1 MLVGS
6 AQITSRPPPF
16 VEILREQGKVTQ
28 EILDEALRIQVKER
42 KYIGQ
47 ILCEIGRL
55 NSADIEAALTLP
67 GTRAASVG
75 ASSLADRAVG
85 DRGPS
90 REGRTTMAPG
100 RPDRRVPPAAAGT
113 KESAPIPARQV
124 AHASRRP
131 DLSAPFTVMLMTGLM
146 SLGLFLSVV
155 VQRGVPLGRVLPLVV
170 ADPFGSLALVL
181 LAAAG
186 VMVRIGDI

>member
-1 MLVGS
+1 MLVGCT
-6 AQITSRPPPF
+6 QITSRPPPF
-16 VEILREQGKVTQ
+16 VEILREQGKLTQ
-28 EILDEALRIQVKER
+28 AILDEAVRIQAKER

-55 NSADIEAALTLP
+55 NAADIEAALALP
-67 GTRAASVG
+67 GARTVPVD

-90 REGRTTMAPG
+90 GAGRTTLAHG
-100 RPDRRVPPAAAGT
+100 CPDRLVSPAAART
-113 KESAPIPARQV
+113 KELAPIQARQAALV
-124 AHASRRP
+124 SRRP

-146 SLGLFLSVV
+146 SAGLFLSVV
-155 VQRGVPLGRVLPLVV
+155 VQRGVPLGRVLPLAV
-170 ADPFGSLALVL
+170 ADPFGALALVF

-186 VMVRIGDI
+186 VMARMGDI

>member
-1 MLVGS
+1 MLVGCT
-6 AQITSRPPPF
+6 QITSRPPPF
-16 VEILREQGKVTQ
+16 VEILREQGKLTQ

-55 NSADIEAALTLP
+55 NAADIEAALTLP
-67 GTRAASVG
+67 GTRAVSVG

-90 REGRTTMAPG
+90 REGRTTRTPG
-100 RPDRRVPPAAAGT
+100 CPDRLVPPAAART
-113 KESAPIPARQV
+113 KELAPIPARQV
-124 AHASRRP
+124 ACALRRP

-146 SLGLFLSVV
+146 SAGLFLSVV
-155 VQRGVPLGRVLPLVV
+155 VQRGVPLERVLPLAV
-170 ADPFGSLALVL
+170 ADPFGAMALVL
-181 LAAAG
+181 IAAAG
-186 VMVRIGDI
+186 VMARMGDI